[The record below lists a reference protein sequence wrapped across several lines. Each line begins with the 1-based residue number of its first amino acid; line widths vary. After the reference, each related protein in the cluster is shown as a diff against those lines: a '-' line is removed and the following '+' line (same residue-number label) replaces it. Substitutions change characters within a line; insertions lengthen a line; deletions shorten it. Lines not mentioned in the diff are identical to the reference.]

1 MIAVYVLVPLA
12 AIVIV
17 IIIVIVCKRSSK
29 LQSFQC
35 RLCQEFNFL

>member
-29 LQSFQC
+29 LQSF
-35 RLCQEFNFL
+35 